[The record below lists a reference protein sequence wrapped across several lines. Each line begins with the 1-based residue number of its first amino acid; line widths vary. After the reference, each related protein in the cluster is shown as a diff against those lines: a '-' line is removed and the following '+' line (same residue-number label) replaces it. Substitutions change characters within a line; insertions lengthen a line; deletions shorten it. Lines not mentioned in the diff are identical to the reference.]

1 MEMNELNVMVAMAVV
16 AMVVTVTRVNR
27 GHYILLIDRLVG
39 GVWGGSLAHI
49 WCTALMVVSM
59 LVTTWSMLVMMEMV
73 VIMVMM
79 MMVVMVMMTH
89 GKKLGVDQ
97 RRGRDLAH
105 TAINSS
111 IYLLK
116 RRR

>member
-1 MEMNELNVMVAMAVV
+1 MVVVVSCCWWVV

-27 GHYILLIDRLVG
+27 GHYILDRLVG
-39 GVWGGSLAHI
+39 GGWGGSLVHI

-79 MMVVMVMMTH
+79 MMVVMVMMAH